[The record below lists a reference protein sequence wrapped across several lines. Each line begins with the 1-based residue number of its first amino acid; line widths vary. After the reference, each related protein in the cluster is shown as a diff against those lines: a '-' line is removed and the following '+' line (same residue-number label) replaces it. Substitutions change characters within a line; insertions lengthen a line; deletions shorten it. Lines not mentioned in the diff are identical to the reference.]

1 MIEDRLY
8 GVRELYESSPLWLR
22 RAAGAVYC
30 RLPNSLRYGPVYGRM
45 RALLQKTRHLDP
57 AELEALTNRML
68 QAAIADAYA
77 HVPFYRSAMKERGV
91 EPRHI
96 RRRQDLRL
104 LPLVDKTLVRESGDA
119 LRSELHGASQR
130 IYVTTGGST
139 GEPVGFDLQK
149 GVCRPKEAAMLD
161 HAWSIVGYRRSD
173 RSAIIRGSVLNREG
187 ICDEDPIK
195 RSLVLSSYHL
205 TDEYLPRMID
215 ALRRFRPRY
224 IQAYPSSAAILA
236 RHLRATGQPPI
247 AGLRALLLSSETLRP
262 DQRRLLQ
269 EAFRCRVFSWYGHA
283 ERVVYAAECEAGA
296 GYHIYPEYGIFEL
309 VDEHGEVLPW
319 EPGVRGEIV
328 GTALWNRVMPLIRYR
343 TYDLATVAGDSP
355 GGPGV
360 VCSCGRPHPRLASVE
375 GRIQEFLIAAN
386 GRPISTTA
394 LNMHS
399 RVFDQVSEMQ
409 FVQELPGEVELHLVP
424 RADFGPADRRAIQRE
439 VGQKLGRDTKLR
451 LVLRTAIPTTPSG
464 KRRLVLQQ
472 IPVPDVL
479 LGALGH

>member
-22 RAAGAVYC
+22 RAAGALYC
-30 RLPNSLRYGPVYGRM
+30 RLPNSLRYGPVYGQM
-45 RALLQKTRHLDP
+45 RALLQKTRHLSRE
-57 AELEALTNRML
+57 ELEALTNRML
-68 QAAIADAYA
+68 QRAIADAYA

-96 RRRQDLRL
+96 RRRRDLRL
-104 LPLVDKTLVRESGDA
+104 LPLVDKTLVRESGAA
-119 LRSELHGASQR
+119 LRSEIHGAGQR

-139 GEPVGFDLQK
+139 GEPVGFDLQA

-161 HAWSIVGYRRSD
+161 HAWSLVGYRRSD
-173 RSAIIRGSVLNREG
+173 RSAIVRGSVLNREG

-205 TDEYLPRMID
+205 SDQYLPRMIT
-215 ALRRFRPRY
+215 ALRRFQPRY
-224 IQAYPSSAAILA
+224 LQAYPSSAEILA

-247 AGLRALLLSSETLRP
+247 QDLRALLLSSETLRP
-262 DQRRLLQ
+262 DQRQLLQ

-283 ERVVYAAECEAGA
+283 ERVVFAAECEAGS

-328 GTALWNRVMPLIRYR
+328 GTALWNRAMPLIRYR
-343 TYDLATVAGDSP
+343 TYDLATVAADG
-355 GGPGV
+355 
-360 VCSCGRPHPRLASVE
+360 CSCGRPHPRLASVE
-375 GRIQEFLIAAN
+375 GRIQEFLIAAD

-409 FVQELPGEVELHLVP
+409 FVQQLPGEVELHLVP
-424 RADFGPADRRAIQRE
+424 RAEFGPADRRAILRE
-439 VGQKLGRDTKLR
+439 VGRKLGRETELH
-451 LVLRTAIPTTPSG
+451 LVLRTEIPTTPSG

-479 LGALGH
+479 VGALGHR